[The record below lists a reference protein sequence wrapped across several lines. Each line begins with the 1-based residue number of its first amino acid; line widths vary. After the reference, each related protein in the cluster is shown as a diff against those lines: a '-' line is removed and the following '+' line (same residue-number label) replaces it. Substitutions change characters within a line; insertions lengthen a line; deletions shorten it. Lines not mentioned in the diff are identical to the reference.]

1 MMDVRDVDLIRLLP
15 AYMRKDKFNIGLAKA
30 LSIQLQKTAVRME
43 LLSIWDHVDELPE
56 ALLDE
61 LAWSLHIDWYD
72 KGAELGVKRA
82 LVKNSD
88 LVHMR
93 LGTPWAVEQ
102 VISDYFGHG
111 EMREWWE
118 YNGDPHHFK
127 ILSTNPRITN
137 DDIDRFLRILN
148 VVKRASSWLDAI
160 LITLTG
166 EMYLYAGTAVRTTIH
181 EVHDM
186 TAPDDVTRLGNM
198 PLFALAIVRTTV
210 HEVHDMTMDES
221 YVTAVNGQTG
231 IVELTSD
238 DVPEGDN
245 RYFPGSEADQ
255 VFDANFEHKSSG
267 ELADGEII
275 VHKSD
280 KITVEEVV
288 DR

>member
-1 MMDVRDVDLIRLLP
+1 MNLGDLDIKRLLP
-15 AYMRKDKFNIGLAKA
+15 RYMREDHFNVALADV
-30 LSIQLQKTAVRME
+30 LSPAVQRAAKHVD
-43 LLSIWDHVDELPE
+43 LYSVWDHIDELSE
-56 ALLDE
+56 DLLDE
-61 LAWSLHIDWYD
+61 LAWELHIDWYD

-111 EMREWWE
+111 EMREWFD

-137 DDIDRFLRILN
+137 DDIDKFLRILN

-166 EMYLYAGTAVRTTIH
+166 EMYLYAGTAVRTAIH

-221 YVTAVNGQTG
+221 YVTAVNGKTG
-231 IVELTSD
+231 VVELTSD

-245 RYFPGSEADQ
+245 RYYTGSEADQ
-255 VFDANFEHKSSG
+255 VFEDSFARKSSG
-267 ELADGEII
+267 ELADGETI